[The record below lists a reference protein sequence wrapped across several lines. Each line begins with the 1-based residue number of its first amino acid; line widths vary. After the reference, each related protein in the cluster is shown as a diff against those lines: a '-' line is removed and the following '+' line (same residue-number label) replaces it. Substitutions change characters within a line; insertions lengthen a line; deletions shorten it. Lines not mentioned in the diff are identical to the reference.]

1 VYEEL
6 AIKYSKSEKESL
18 LKGVLLFFVVIELFL
33 LFIFYNYY
41 KIEEEHLS
49 EQLFLEMKNY
59 SFFFDDDRFEM
70 DIVEKAEENQL
81 YELYFDDKNLY
92 ILVPF
97 PQDEESSLEIFYPL
111 TTYHAQLNEIKSTLL
126 WQFIL
131 VSFVALL
138 ISILF
143 SLYALSPLRQALSL
157 LEEFIKDIIHDLNT
171 PITSI
176 LINLNMMEKNEE
188 VESIAQSANTIAM
201 LHKNLDV
208 YLKDSVFEQEKF
220 YIEKL
225 LYEQITFFSSLYDYL
240 DWQVDIQNQ
249 ILYSNQ
255 NALSRIIYNLLS
267 NASKY
272 NTSNGFIKIRM
283 HENRLEITNSSY
295 GIKNP
300 SKLFE
305 RFYKESDRGLGIG
318 LHIVEKL
325 CTELEIKKS
334 LTVKNKIVT
343 VTLFF

>member
-70 DIVEKAEENQL
+70 DIVAKAEENQL

-176 LINLNMMEKNEE
+176 LINLKMMEKNEE
-188 VESIAQSANTIAM
+188 VE
-201 LHKNLDV
+201 
-208 YLKDSVFEQEKF
+208 
-220 YIEKL
+220 
-225 LYEQITFFSSLYDYL
+225 
-240 DWQVDIQNQ
+240 
-249 ILYSNQ
+249 
-255 NALSRIIYNLLS
+255 
-267 NASKY
+267 
-272 NTSNGFIKIRM
+272 
-283 HENRLEITNSSY
+283 
-295 GIKNP
+295 
-300 SKLFE
+300 
-305 RFYKESDRGLGIG
+305 
-318 LHIVEKL
+318 
-325 CTELEIKKS
+325 
-334 LTVKNKIVT
+334 
-343 VTLFF
+343 

>member
-1 VYEEL
+1 
-6 AIKYSKSEKESL
+6 
-18 LKGVLLFFVVIELFL
+18 
-33 LFIFYNYY
+33 
-41 KIEEEHLS
+41 
-49 EQLFLEMKNY
+49 MKNY
-59 SFFFDDDRFEM
+59 SFFFDDKRFEM
-70 DIVEKAEENQL
+70 DIVPRAEENQL

-111 TTYHAQLNEIKSTLL
+111 KTYHAQLNEIKTTLL
-126 WQFIL
+126 WQFVL
-131 VSFVALL
+131 LSLVALF
-138 ISILF
+138 ISTLF
-143 SLYALSPLRQALSL
+143 SLYALYPLRQALLL

-176 LINLNMMEKNEE
+176 LINLKMMEKNEE

-208 YLKDSVFEQEKF
+208 YLKDTVFEKERF
-220 YIEKL
+220 NIEEV
-225 LYEQITFFSSLYDYL
+225 LYEQTDFFSSLYDYL
-240 DWQVDIQNQ
+240 DWQLDIQEQ
-249 ILYSNQ
+249 MLQSNKS
-255 NALSRIIYNLLS
+255 ALSRIIYNLLS

-272 NTSNGFIKIRM
+272 NTSNGFINIQMK
-283 HENRLEITNSSY
+283 ENRLKISNSSY

-300 SKLFE
+300 KKLFE

-325 CTELEIKKS
+325 CLELGIKKE
-334 LTVKNKIVT
+334 LKVDNNIVT